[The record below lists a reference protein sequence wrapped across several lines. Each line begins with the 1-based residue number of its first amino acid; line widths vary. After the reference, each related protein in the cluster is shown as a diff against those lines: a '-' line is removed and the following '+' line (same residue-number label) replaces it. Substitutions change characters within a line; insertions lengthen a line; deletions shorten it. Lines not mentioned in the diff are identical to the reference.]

1 MKSKQWPVFSV
12 SEQSASVS
20 TGTCA
25 LWHTKTI
32 TALSPL
38 VLHSPEQQWQAPVC
52 ISSLTAVTVAV
63 SIHHPSA
70 LVFQSMV
77 PSSSLHMRQSPGE
90 LVAEPAVS
98 IQTESSNH
106 KQQPQQPL
114 RHSAQPCQLTST
126 LSLCSH
132 SYTAHSMTL
141 PTGPFLPHCFFASV
155 PLPLPPLMAAALSAA
170 LTAASFNNTDLNVS
184 V

>member
-38 VLHSPEQQWQAPVC
+38 VLHSPEQQWQTAVC
-52 ISSLTAVTVAV
+52 ISSLTAVTVGV
-63 SIHHPSA
+63 SIHYPSA

-126 LSLCSH
+126 LSPCSH
-132 SYTAHSMTL
+132 SYTAHSMTHSPFPWPFPATLLLCQL
-141 PTGPFLPHCFFASV
+141 PTALASTHGCCSKCCPHSSFFQHS
-155 PLPLPPLMAAALSAA
+155 
-170 LTAASFNNTDLNVS
+170 
-184 V
+184 